1 MCDELTRMTRSL
13 VGVRHSSLTEIVSE
27 ELLPLSP
34 ELGSGSRLGVSV
46 EDVRRLRVYE
56 QLLGILYT
64 HLL

>member
-1 MCDELTRMTRSL
+1 MRSV

-34 ELGSGSRLGVSV
+34 ELGSGNRLGVSV